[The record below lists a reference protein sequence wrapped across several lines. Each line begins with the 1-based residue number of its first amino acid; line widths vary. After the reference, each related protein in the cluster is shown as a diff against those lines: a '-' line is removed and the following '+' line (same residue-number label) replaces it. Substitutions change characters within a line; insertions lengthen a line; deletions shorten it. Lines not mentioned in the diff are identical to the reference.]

1 MPLLKGNIFESL
13 ANKVWNGK
21 YADDVGIAL
30 IHLGAA
36 GWVLSALA
44 QILMLANN
52 KDIDKKEKRFLIPQE
67 IADGMVNVGL
77 YYSICQI
84 IKNIVDHMSEN
95 ISYMTQ
101 KNNDFL
107 KIMKPDSRTNLEFI
121 KGFAETFRNYG
132 ISKVKKQRQN
142 MSAFLDGTL
151 NYLKGVNIP
160 DNFTPA
166 PDFKTAFENLAK
178 GRNLEQQIDL
188 VEDVQRNFNS
198 YKNGVGVIAAV
209 GASIL
214 ACNIITPVVRNIM
227 ANYSQKRLMR
237 RNAVL
242 TAGEKTT
249 LQDKDFK
256 IKQISTLH
264 YPLPKSNTFS
274 AFKI

>member
-44 QILMLANN
+44 QILMLAHN

-67 IADGMVNVGL
+67 IADGVVNVGL

-84 IKNIVDHMSEN
+84 IKNIGDYMSEN
-95 ISYMTQ
+95 IQYMTQ
-101 KNNDFL
+101 KSNDFL
-107 KIMKPDSRTNLEFI
+107 KITKPDSRSNLEFI
-121 KGFAETFRNYG
+121 KGFAETFRNNG
-132 ISKVKKQRQN
+132 ITTVKKQRQN

-151 NYLKGVNIP
+151 NYLKGKNVP
-160 DNFTPA
+160 ENFTPGA
-166 PDFKTAFENLAK
+166 DFKTAFENLAK
-178 GRNLEQQIDL
+178 GRTLEQQIDL
-188 VEDVQRNFNS
+188 VEDVQRNFNG

-237 RNAVL
+237 KNASAVQVEKPS
-242 TAGEKTT
+242 TANVYYNKTQFST
-249 LQDKDFK
+249 LRYPMPKSGTFSSFK
-256 IKQISTLH
+256 I
-264 YPLPKSNTFS
+264 
-274 AFKI
+274 

>member
-1 MPLLKGNIFESL
+1 MPLLKGNIFEGL

-21 YADDVGIAL
+21 YAEDVGIAL

-44 QILMLANN
+44 QILMLARN

-67 IADGMVNVGL
+67 IADGVVNVGL

-84 IKNIVDHMSEN
+84 IKNIGDHMSEN
-95 ISYMTQ
+95 IQYMTKQ
-101 KNNDFL
+101 SNDFL
-107 KIMKPDSRTNLEFI
+107 KIMKPDSRSNLEFI

-132 ISKVKKQRQN
+132 ITKVKKQRQN

-151 NYLKGVNIP
+151 NYLKGANVP
-160 DNFTPA
+160 DGFNPG
-166 PDFKTAFENLAK
+166 PDFKAAFENLAK
-178 GRNLEQQIDL
+178 GRTLEQQIDF
-188 VEDVQRNFNS
+188 VEDVQRNFNG

-214 ACNIITPVVRNIM
+214 ACNIITPIVRNMM

-237 RNAVL
+237 KNARL
-242 TAGEKTT
+242 SGGEQPSIHNTPHIKT
-249 LQDKDFK
+249 
-256 IKQISTLH
+256 QISTLR
-264 YPLPKSNTFS
+264 YPLPRSNTFS
-274 AFKI
+274 SFKI